1 MKENFTVIIPLLGK
15 QCVIWPNECE
25 CELRPIQNI
34 ENNELM
40 DNMSSSRQS
49 SDEIKLYE

>member
-15 QCVIWPNECE
+15 QYVIWPNECE
-25 CELRPIQNI
+25 CKLRPIQNI

-49 SDEIKLYE
+49 SNEIKLYE